1 MSSQGQEEQEKAGSC
16 GFKEVPRPQP
26 EVCDSLLLGDSAT
39 PRVSATLST
48 HYCLASLPSTLCVFS
63 AS

>member
-26 EVCDSLLLGDSAT
+26 EVFVTRYS
-39 PRVSATLST
+39 
-48 HYCLASLPSTLCVFS
+48 
-63 AS
+63 